1 MRNKGQWKNVLWNLV
16 AAVAVASVLVFV
28 TFLSLNLYTR
38 HGEELLVPDL
48 SNLSVEQAAEV
59 AASHKMTV
67 EVSDSIY
74 VKRMAKGAV
83 FRQIPTPGSKV
94 KRGRCI
100 SLIVNTSKSKQIAM
114 PDLVGL
120 SMRQAKAE
128 ILSRGLSL
136 GRLIY
141 VRDMATNNVLKQ
153 LHDNA
158 EIEPETLVESESVI
172 DLVLGMNADNNITYV
187 PDVVGLKYRS
197 AVEGVHDNSLNVRGL
212 RFDDTVRDFD
222 DSLNARVYRQTPAAC
237 DSIGVVMGTEVLLHL
252 TLDENRMPVNTETV
266 GDGGIQ

>member
-67 EVSDSIY
+67 EVTDSIY

-100 SLIVNTSKSKQIAM
+100 SLIVNTSKS
-114 PDLVGL
+114 
-120 SMRQAKAE
+120 
-128 ILSRGLSL
+128 
-136 GRLIY
+136 
-141 VRDMATNNVLKQ
+141 
-153 LHDNA
+153 
-158 EIEPETLVESESVI
+158 
-172 DLVLGMNADNNITYV
+172 
-187 PDVVGLKYRS
+187 
-197 AVEGVHDNSLNVRGL
+197 
-212 RFDDTVRDFD
+212 
-222 DSLNARVYRQTPAAC
+222 
-237 DSIGVVMGTEVLLHL
+237 
-252 TLDENRMPVNTETV
+252 
-266 GDGGIQ
+266 